1 MRFYNLLKRE
11 WLEHKAP
18 FIWVPLIVSA
28 LIVVFTLSMYGSVN
42 DLVIETSQ
50 ESREVIDGVVH
61 VREDKRAVSLSEV
74 LAGEGDRSRSADVR
88 DYFYIPLVLIL
99 LFGLLSS
106 TLDER
111 KDGSILFFK
120 SMPVSDAETI
130 LSKYVFMAWVA
141 PLVTLGCILLLQL
154 VLATWSSFNPTF
166 WPQFAGQG
174 VGSFIQYSANT
185 IVSYVLF
192 GFWALPVF
200 AFVLLVG
207 AWANRGALLWVIGIP
222 IGIKIVE
229 TMATNTEYAEDFLLR
244 HLSPKLQVDL
254 NSPTAGSD
262 LLAQIITLDFW
273 LGVVIGLALLG
284 LAVYCRR
291 TRNEI

>member
-1 MRFYNLLKRE
+1 MGFFSLLKRE
-11 WLEHKAP
+11 WLEHKAT

-28 LIVVFTLSMYGSVN
+28 LIVVFTLSMYQATSDV
-42 DLVIETSQ
+42 VIETSQ

-74 LAGEGDRSRSADVR
+74 LAGKDGAWKAADVR
-88 DYFYIPLVLIL
+88 DYFHIPLVAIV

-120 SMPVSDAETI
+120 SMPVSDTETI

-154 VLATWSSFNPTF
+154 ALATWSSFNPNS

-174 VGSFIQYSANT
+174 VGGYLQFSANT
-185 IVSYVLF
+185 IVSYALY
-192 GFWALPVF
+192 GLWALPAF
-200 AFVLLVG
+200 AFVLLIG

-222 IGIKIVE
+222 LGISVVE
-229 TMATNTEYAEDFLLR
+229 MMVNKTEHVEDFLLR

-254 NSPTAGSD
+254 SSPNAGSD
-262 LLAQIITLDFW
+262 LLAQTITVDFW
-273 LGVVIGLALLG
+273 LGVIIGLGLLG